1 MHYVS
6 KLHEDTKSSMTI
18 PFVFTNRRRENNAVS
33 RGDRR
38 FICACE
44 EECQVDGNGR
54 RRRGGGGGVVDLEWA
69 ESTFSF
75 FFPLFFLNTCRRY
88 RGSALS
94 ADWRP
99 RPGVTC
105 IQKRGRWRRSTIA
118 RGRFFAPLALP
129 SSNIFLLDER
139 VLDRKNR
146 LLLLPLLRRRISRY
160 ICVSRSNGPL
170 FSILPSE

>member
-1 MHYVS
+1 
-6 KLHEDTKSSMTI
+6 MTI

-33 RGDRR
+33 RGGRR

-44 EECQVDGNGR
+44 EKCQVDGKAGE
-54 RRRGGGGGVVDLEWA
+54 GGGAA
-69 ESTFSF
+69 EVALLISSGQNRRFLF

-105 IQKRGRWRRSTIA
+105 IQRRGRWRRSTIA

>member
-1 MHYVS
+1 
-6 KLHEDTKSSMTI
+6 MTI

-33 RGDRR
+33 RGGRR

-44 EECQVDGNGR
+44 EEYQVDGKAGE
-54 RRRGGGGGVVDLEWA
+54 GGGAA
-69 ESTFSF
+69 EVALLISSGPNRRFL
-75 FFPLFFLNTCRRY
+75 FFPLFFFLNTCRRY

-105 IQKRGRWRRSTIA
+105 IQRRGRWRRSTIA